1 MDPRLLG
8 YYNQEL
14 RYLREMGGEFAR
26 DFPKIASRLGM
37 EGLEVADPYVERLIE
52 GAAFLAAR
60 VQLKQD
66 AEFPQLS
73 QRLLEMVCP
82 NLTAPTPSM
91 LVAHLRP
98 AGDPNLMAGFL
109 LPKGSALMS
118 SPSALSPTR
127 CEFRTAQ
134 ELVLTPLRVTS
145 VEYFLSAADLS
156 LSTLPLSERPKS
168 GMRVRMQLPAGATV
182 SQLRLD
188 ALRFYLGG
196 LTDVSLQLHELLA
209 GACVGVLAGPP
220 SARGAESPRQF
231 LPGTSVRPVGYSDS
245 HSMLP
250 VTLRG
255 LSGVRLLQEYFAF
268 AQRFLF
274 FDVTS
279 LAPAL
284 AKTTGGVLE
293 LVFLFKRHVP
303 TLEGSVGPENFLL
316 HCVPAINLFER
327 RAERPELNDTSNA
340 FHLVPER
347 TAPADYEVFDILSL
361 HAFDEDS
368 NEQEFVPLFAAPSTA
383 PGSGGYFCVERE
395 PRLANA
401 RSRRDGP
408 RSGYVGSEVFV
419 SLVDPQ
425 HAPWRRDLRQLA
437 ARVRVTNR
445 DLPLFIPL
453 GDADAHLTLTRSAPV
468 ESIRVIAGPSRP
480 IASTREGPMAWRLL
494 SLLSLSYVTLLDE
507 DADKGALALRDL
519 LGVFAQG
526 AESGVRRQV
535 EGIRSVQIRPIVRR
549 HPAPGP
555 IAFGRGIDVGLT
567 VDDLSFEGGS
577 AVLLASVLHQYFSR
591 HVSMNS
597 FAQTTVTSL
606 TRGEIM
612 TWQPEL
618 GSRSVI

>member
-1 MDPRLLG
+1 M
-8 YYNQEL
+8 
-14 RYLREMGGEFAR
+14 
-26 DFPKIASRLGM
+26 
-37 EGLEVADPYVERLIE
+37 
-52 GAAFLAAR
+52 
-60 VQLKQD
+60 
-66 AEFPQLS
+66 
-73 QRLLEMVCP
+73 
-82 NLTAPTPSM
+82 
-91 LVAHLRP
+91 
-98 AGDPNLMAGFL
+98 
-109 LPKGSALMS
+109 
-118 SPSALSPTR
+118 
-127 CEFRTAQ
+127 
-134 ELVLTPLRVTS
+134 LTPLRVTS
-145 VEYFLSAADLS
+145 VEYFLSSGDLS
-156 LSTLPLSERPKS
+156 VSGLPLSERPKS
-168 GMRVRMQLPAGATV
+168 GMRVRMELPAGATV
-182 SQLRLD
+182 SQLRVD

-209 GACVGVLAGPP
+209 GACIGVLAGAP
-220 SARGAESPRQF
+220 SARGAESNRQF
-231 LPGTSVRPVGYSDS
+231 LPATSVRPVGYSDA

-255 LSGVRLLQEYFAF
+255 LSGVRLLQEYFAC
-268 AQRFLF
+268 AQRFLY
-274 FDVTS
+274 FDIAS

-284 AKTTGGVLE
+284 AKTGGGVLE

-303 TLEGSVGPENFLL
+303 ALEGSVGPENFLL

-383 PGSGGYFCVERE
+383 PGSGGYFCAERE
-395 PRLANA
+395 PRLPNA
-401 RSRRDGP
+401 RSRKEGP

-437 ARVRVTNR
+437 ALIRVTNR

-453 GDADAHLTLTRSAPV
+453 GDVDAHLTLTRNAPV

-480 IASTREGPMAWRLL
+480 IAATRDGPMAWRLL

-507 DADKGALALRDL
+507 DADKGRWPCAICSASSP
-519 LGVFAQG
+519 G

-535 EGIRSVQIRPIVRR
+535 EGFVRCRSGPSCAGTRAGTDRVRARHRCRRDRRRP
-549 HPAPGP
+549 
-555 IAFGRGIDVGLT
+555 FLRGQRG
-567 VDDLSFEGGS
+567 
-577 AVLLASVLHQYFSR
+577 LLASVLNQYFSR

-597 FAQTTVTSL
+597 FAQTTVSSL